1 MMKLGLLGNKIT
13 HSLSP
18 LIFERLFDLHEV
30 QGSYTL
36 FERNEFR
43 AEALIDFFSLHEL
56 SGLNVTMPF
65 KSDFTHSLKTIHPS
79 AQLIGAVNT
88 IVLENG
94 ELVGYNTDYHGIQK
108 SLSVLGNPPK
118 SALVFGNGGASK
130 AVQKVLQ
137 DMDISFSVVG
147 RSTGDYTF
155 KSLPDDVAAQSKWW
169 INCTPVGSEG
179 NSEDLLPL
187 PFGILNKEFA
197 IFDLVYKPTIT
208 PLMKKGLIAG
218 AAVLGGE
225 LMLTEQAKKAWDY
238 FQAAYYNNM

>member
-36 FERNEFR
+36 FEHNEFR

-65 KSDFTHSLKTIHPS
+65 KSDFIHSLKTIHPS

-118 SALVFGNGGASK
+118 SALVFGTGGASK

-218 AAVLGGE
+218 AAVLGE
-225 LMLTEQAKKAWDY
+225 S
-238 FQAAYYNNM
+238 